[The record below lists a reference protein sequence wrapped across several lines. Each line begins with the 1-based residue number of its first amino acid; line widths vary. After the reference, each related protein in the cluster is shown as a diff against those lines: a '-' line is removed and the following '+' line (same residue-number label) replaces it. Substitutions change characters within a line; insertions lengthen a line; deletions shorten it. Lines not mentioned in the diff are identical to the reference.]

1 MKKFVLAI
9 ALLLLGLA
17 AQAQMKIHDDGHV
30 SLGTLSG
37 AWNVGAQFF
46 PRSYHFNSLNTDP
59 WNWVTI
65 ASPSSTTGKCWI
77 VSYPGNKYD
86 HRFFVTGE
94 GYIFKRGS
102 WRMADANLLMQESA
116 VENAGAILDQ
126 ITGCWY
132 IPLDDDNSTRE
143 KKGSDLCIGVQAQD
157 VERVLPVAVTA
168 DENGILYVDYDALT
182 IILIETVK
190 EQRREIETLR
200 KVLENNGLL
209 NE

>member
-1 MKKFVLAI
+1 M
-9 ALLLLGLA
+9 
-17 AQAQMKIHDDGHV
+17 
-30 SLGTLSG
+30 
-37 AWNVGAQFF
+37 
-46 PRSYHFNSLNTDP
+46 
-59 WNWVTI
+59 
-65 ASPSSTTGKCWI
+65 
-77 VSYPGNKYD
+77 
-86 HRFFVTGE
+86 
-94 GYIFKRGS
+94 
-102 WRMADANLLMQESA
+102 LMQESA